1 MELPGSEIMKKKPV
15 GLDKFI
21 ERDTREAA
29 APERR
34 RGKGEVVGITIRMNQ
49 TEWRTVHE
57 AALSE
62 GISMS
67 ELFMRALSDRLR
79 GKGLPALR

>member
-1 MELPGSEIMKKKPV
+1 MKKKSG

-21 ERDTREAA
+21 EREAPEPE
-29 APERR
+29 APERK
-34 RGKGEVVGITIRMNQ
+34 RGKREMVGITIRMNQ
-49 TEWRTVHE
+49 TEWRTVHD

-67 ELFMRALSDRLR
+67 ELFMRALSDRLKA
-79 GKGLPALR
+79 KGLPSLR

>member
-1 MELPGSEIMKKKPV
+1 MELSGAEAVKKKSG

-21 ERDTREAA
+21 EPESAQA
-29 APERR
+29 EIPERR
-34 RGKGEVVGITIRMNQ
+34 RGKREVVGITIRMNQ
-49 TEWRTVHE
+49 AEWRTVHD

-67 ELFMRALSDRLR
+67 ELFMRALSDRMR
-79 GKGLPALR
+79 AKGLPPLR

>member
-1 MELPGSEIMKKKPV
+1 MKKKSV

-21 ERDTREAA
+21 ERDTA
-29 APERR
+29 APEASERR

-49 TEWRTVHE
+49 TEWRTVHD

-67 ELFMRALSDRLR
+67 ELFMRALSERLR
-79 GKGLPALR
+79 ARGLPPLR